1 MNAWACSSSVIVIVS
16 NFVINLHQFY
26 WLACKSRWYFCS
38 CNKKITREYAKIKLH
53 LFIFLFCKIYYIT
66 LHWPWP
72 KNWTA
77 RVLWIY
83 IFIAKLTVQLWT
95 ADFPGGKAANPN
107 TKNSINQVWYVEYQ
121 TWNYITFHYG
131 FPFFQNRENGKKPNL
146 FKYKSKHVFSSKY

>member
-1 MNAWACSSSVIVIVS
+1 MLKSSFICLFFSSV
-16 NFVINLHQFY
+16 
-26 WLACKSRWYFCS
+26 R
-38 CNKKITREYAKIKLH
+38 
-53 LFIFLFCKIYYIT
+53 YIT

-77 RVLWIY
+77 RMLQIC
-83 IFIAKLTVQLWT
+83 IFIAKLTVQLRT

-107 TKNSINQVWYVEYQ
+107 TENSINQVWYFEYQ

-146 FKYKSKHVFSSKY
+146 YL